1 MRISYIRGL
10 WLEEIGLW
18 LDAKVP
24 RPVSFVSHAHADHIA
39 RHERMFAS
47 PPTARLAAHRQGAV
61 PTLAIPFGER
71 REMGG
76 YDATLYP
83 AGHCLG
89 SAQLLV
95 ERAGERLVYT
105 GDFKLRPSR
114 TSEPPVV
121 VPCDTLVMEV
131 TFGEP
136 IYRFPPDEEVA
147 AMLCGEIDEALAAGE
162 VPVVIGYA
170 LGKGQEALA
179 LLVERG
185 YRVAV
190 ERSIAAIAEIYTEFG
205 VTFAGAGSYEPL
217 GAGPYDDG
225 RVLLVSPGALR
236 RGPIRDLARKRTL
249 YLSGWGMSAS
259 ARYRYQVD
267 RVVPFSD
274 HAGYDELLAYV
285 EQSGARRVVTVYG
298 RPDFSRTL
306 SRELGVEACHLDE
319 RSATG
324 AAQMG
329 LFG

>member
-1 MRISYIRGL
+1 MRISYNRGVL
-10 WLEEIGLW
+10 LDDIGLW
-18 LDAKVP
+18 LDARVP
-24 RPVSFVSHAHADHIA
+24 RPVGFVSHAHADHIA
-39 RHERMFAS
+39 RHDRMFAT
-47 PPTARLAAHRQGAV
+47 PATARLAAHRQGAV

-71 REMGG
+71 RDMGG
-76 YDATLYP
+76 YDATLHP

-105 GDFKLRPSR
+105 GDFKLRASR

-121 VPCDTLVMEV
+121 VPCETLIMEV

-136 IYRFPPDEEVA
+136 IYRFPADEEVA

-170 LGKGQEALA
+170 LGKSQEALA

-190 ERSIAAIAEIYTEFG
+190 ERSILRIAEIYSDFG
-205 VTFAGAGSYEPL
+205 VAFAGPGAYEPL
-217 GAGPYDDG
+217 GSGPYDG
-225 RVLLVSPGALR
+225 TVLLVPPSALR
-236 RGPIRDLARKRTL
+236 RAPVRDLARTRTL

-259 ARYRYQVD
+259 ARYRYGVD
-267 RVVPFSD
+267 RVIPFSD
-274 HAGYDELLAYV
+274 HAGYDELLRYV
-285 EQSGARRVVTVYG
+285 EESGARRVVTLYG
-298 RPDFSRTL
+298 RPDFARTL

-319 RSATG
+319 ENPKA
-324 AAQMG
+324 AAQIR
-329 LFG
+329 LF

>member
-1 MRISYIRGL
+1 M
-10 WLEEIGLW
+10 
-18 LDAKVP
+18 D
-24 RPVSFVSHAHADHIA
+24 
-39 RHERMFAS
+39 
-47 PPTARLAAHRQGAV
+47 
-61 PTLAIPFGER
+61 
-71 REMGG
+71 G
-76 YDATLYP
+76 YDVTLHP

-114 TSEPPVV
+114 TSETPVV
-121 VPCDTLVMEV
+121 VPCDTLIMEV

-136 IYRFPPDEEVA
+136 IYRFPAEEEVA
-147 AMLCGEIDEALAAGE
+147 AMLCGEIDEAFAAGE

-190 ERSIAAIAEIYTEFG
+190 ERSILQVAEIYSELG
-205 VTFAGAGSYEPL
+205 VAFVGPGSYGPL
-217 GAGPYDDG
+217 GQGPYEG
-225 RVLLVSPGALR
+225 MVLLVSPSALR
-236 RGPIRDLARKRTL
+236 RGPVRDLARTRTL

-259 ARYRYQVD
+259 AQYRYGVD

-274 HAGYDELLAYV
+274 HAGYDELLRYV
-285 EQSGARRVVTVYG
+285 EESGARRVVTVYG
-298 RPDFSRTL
+298 RPDFSRTI
-306 SRELGVEACHLDE
+306 SRELGVEACHLDD
-319 RSATG
+319 RSPTT

-329 LFG
+329 LFAK